1 MTELSSPAAVLEI
14 GTAAPWVRKWSSL
27 PWVRGPL
34 WDGFWMLSALWLAP
48 IVLLLARGYSNPESS
63 PLDLLY
69 FGLTALFWI
78 GHRLSST
85 YLAYCTEAY
94 RPLLRAQPIRFVV
107 LPLFVTAGCFGL
119 FLPADSVLP
128 WTREER
134 LIGLAII
141 DYACVTYHFAAQHF
155 GALSLYRS
163 RAERSSCIHTRR
175 LDRFFA
181 LTVGGALVFVADI
194 LAGAVAYQDQWV
206 DRWFPAWIVS
216 AENGIRG
223 GAMFALLGITAITL
237 FAELRMPQWSL
248 PRVLYIVGLA
258 VMVGLALRPRSLFL
272 FLVIWTS
279 QHWILA
285 TGLASQ
291 TPSAESAPTTG
302 VVRRFFHGLN
312 VRPWAVVLFL
322 ISLSLVLLPIFE
334 VEANRETGT
343 FYGDRIFG
351 ALATQLRTSTW
362 VPVLLALGFATGFIH
377 YLLDRS
383 VYRMSDP
390 QVRAAASGLVRN
402 PSRISR
408 RKSTRK
414 LALILVAMLVSVSS
428 LHAQSGTPAVAQQP
442 PPKAIYTPKPVY
454 RPEWA
459 KQGLTGKGVVLL
471 TIDQQTGKVTGAR
484 MLQST
489 GNKQL
494 DGAALE
500 AYSQWR
506 FQPGTGSQVK
516 IPIEFASR
524 PKPLAP
530 KRTASQPAILYPLL
544 ILLGFGVA
552 VIAMRTRRRSAR

>member
-1 MTELSSPAAVLEI
+1 MAELYSPAAVIEI
-14 GTAAPWVRKWSSL
+14 GAAAGWGPKSSSSS
-27 PWVRGPL
+27 WVRGPV
-34 WDGFWMLSALWLAP
+34 WDGFWILSALWLAP
-48 IVLLLARGYSNPESS
+48 IVLLLAHGYSNPESS

-94 RPLLRAQPIRFVV
+94 RPLLRQQPIRFVL
-107 LPLFVTAGCFGL
+107 LPLVITAACFAI
-119 FLPADSVLP
+119 FLPADSALP

-134 LIGLAII
+134 LIGLAIV
-141 DYACVTYHFAAQHF
+141 DYAWVTYHFAAQHF

-163 RAERSSCIHTRR
+163 RAERGRCILTRR

-181 LTVGGALVFVADI
+181 LTVGGVLVFVADI
-194 LAGAVAYQDQWV
+194 LAGTVAYQDKWI
-206 DRWFPAWIVS
+206 DRWPAAAWIVS
-216 AENGIRG
+216 AQNGIRG
-223 GAMFALLGITAITL
+223 GAMLALFIATAIML
-237 FAELRMPQWSL
+237 FAEARAMRWSL
-248 PRVLYIVGLA
+248 PRVLYIIGIA

-272 FLVIWTS
+272 FLVLWTS

-291 TPSAESAPTTG
+291 TPSAESGPTDG
-302 VVRRFFHGLN
+302 VVRRFLHRLN
-312 VRPWAVVLFL
+312 VRPWAIMLFL
-322 ISLSLVLLPIFE
+322 ILLSIVLLPVFE

-343 FYGDRIFG
+343 YYGDRIFG
-351 ALATQLRTSTW
+351 ALATQLRTSSW
-362 VPVLLALGFATGFIH
+362 VPALLALGFATGFIH

-390 QVRAAASGLVRN
+390 QVRAAARGLLGNTSG
-402 PSRISR
+402 IR
-408 RKSTRK
+408 RRRLIRE
-414 LALILVAMLVSVSS
+414 LAVVLIFALFFVSS
-428 LHAQSGTPAVAQQP
+428 AHAQTQALPTGQQ

-459 KQGLTGKGVVLL
+459 KQGLTGKGVVLV
-471 TIDQQTGKVTGAR
+471 TIDQQTGNVTGAR

-489 GNKQL
+489 GSKLL

-524 PKPLAP
+524 PKPP
-530 KRTASQPAILYPLL
+530 PAKQTKLPPAFLYPLL

-552 VIAMRTRRRSAR
+552 VMAMRGRRRRT

>member
-1 MTELSSPAAVLEI
+1 MAELSSPAAVLEI
-14 GTAAPWVRKWSSL
+14 GAAAPWVRKCS
-27 PWVRGPL
+27 PQWVRGPV

-48 IVLLLARGYSNPESS
+48 IILLLAHGYSNPESS

-94 RPLLRAQPIRFVV
+94 RPLLREQPIRFIA
-107 LPLFVTAGCFGL
+107 LPLLITAGCFAV
-119 FLPADSVLP
+119 FLPADSALP

-155 GALSLYRS
+155 GALSIYRS
-163 RAERSSCIHTRR
+163 RAERGSCFQTRR

-181 LTVGGALVFVADI
+181 LAVGGVLVFVADI

-223 GAMFALLGITAITL
+223 GAMLALFAITAVVL
-237 FAELRMPQWSL
+237 FAELRAPRWSL
-248 PRVLYIVGLA
+248 PRVLYMVGLA
-258 VMVGLALRPRSLFL
+258 VMVWLALRPRSLFL

-302 VVRRFFHGLN
+302 IVRRCLHKMN

-322 ISLSLVLLPIFE
+322 MLLSLVFLPIFE
-334 VEANRETGT
+334 VEAERETGT
-343 FYGDRIFG
+343 YYGDRIFG
-351 ALATQLRTSTW
+351 SLAVQLRTSTW
-362 VPVLLALGFATGFIH
+362 LPALLALGFATGFIH

-390 QVRAAASGLVRN
+390 QVRAAASGLISN
-402 PSRISR
+402 AGGSSR
-408 RKSTRK
+408 RKTLSSF
-414 LALILVAMLVSVSS
+414 ALVLMFAFVSVCS
-428 LHAQSGTPAVAQQP
+428 LHAQIETPLARPQ
-442 PPKAIYTPKPVY
+442 PPKAIYTPPPVY

-459 KQGLTGKGVVLL
+459 KQGLAGKGVVLVS
-471 TIDQQTGKVTGAR
+471 IDQQTGKVVGVR
-484 MLQST
+484 MLEST

-524 PKPLAP
+524 PKPATAKQA
-530 KRTASQPAILYPLL
+530 KRMPAILYPLL

-552 VIAMRTRRRSAR
+552 VLVMRGRRRT

>member
-1 MTELSSPAAVLEI
+1 MAGLSSPAAVLEI
-14 GTAAPWVRKWSSL
+14 GTAAPWVRKWPSL

-34 WDGFWMLSALWLAP
+34 WDGFWILSALWLAP

-107 LPLFVTAGCFGL
+107 LPILVTTGCFAL
-119 FLPADSVLP
+119 FLPADSALP

-134 LIGLAII
+134 LIGLAIL

-163 RAERSSCIHTRR
+163 RADRGSCFHTRR
-175 LDRFFA
+175 SDRFFA
-181 LTVGGALVFVADI
+181 LSVGGVLVFVADI
-194 LAGAVAYQDQWV
+194 LAGAVAYQDQWA

-223 GAMFALLGITAITL
+223 GAMFTLLTITAMML
-237 FAELRMPQWSL
+237 FVELRTPRCSL
-248 PRVLYIVGLA
+248 PRMLYIVGLA
-258 VMVGLALRPRSLFL
+258 VMVSLALRPRSLFL

-291 TPSAESAPTTG
+291 TPCAESTPMTG
-302 VVRRFFHGLN
+302 GIRGLLHRLN

-322 ISLSLVLLPIFE
+322 MALSLILLPIFE
-334 VEANRETGT
+334 VEANRESGT
-343 FYGDRIFG
+343 YYGDRIFG
-351 ALATQLRTSTW
+351 ALATQLRTSSW
-362 VPVLLALGFATGFIH
+362 VPALLALGFATGFIH

-383 VYRMSDP
+383 IYRMSDP
-390 QVRAAASGLVRN
+390 QVRAAARGLLGNARSV
-402 PSRISR
+402 PR
-408 RKSTRK
+408 RKLMRE
-414 LALILVAMLVSVSS
+414 LALVLVFALFFVSS
-428 LHAQSGTPAVAQQP
+428 VHAQTQTSVTGQQ

-459 KQGLTGKGVVLL
+459 KQGLTGKGVVLV

-506 FQPGTGSQVK
+506 FQPGSGSQVK
-516 IPIEFASR
+516 IPIEFAAR
-524 PKPLAP
+524 PRPPAP
-530 KRTASQPAILYPLL
+530 KQKAPQPAILYPLL
-544 ILLGFGVA
+544 ILVGFGVA
-552 VIAMRTRRRSAR
+552 VMAMRRRRRT

>member
-1 MTELSSPAAVLEI
+1 MAELSSPAAVLEI
-14 GTAAPWVRKWSSL
+14 GAAAPWVRKWSSL

-34 WDGFWMLSALWLAP
+34 WDGFWILSALWLAP
-48 IVLLLARGYSNPESS
+48 IVLWLAHGYSNPESS

-94 RPLLRAQPIRFVV
+94 RPLLREQPIRFVV
-107 LPLFVTAGCFGL
+107 LPIVVTAGCFAL
-119 FLPADSVLP
+119 FLPADSALP

-134 LIGLAII
+134 IIGLAIV

-163 RAERSSCIHTRR
+163 RAERGSCIQTRR

-181 LTVGGALVFVADI
+181 LTVGGMLVLVADI
-194 LAGAVAYQDQWV
+194 LAGAVAYQDQWA

-216 AENGIRG
+216 AENGIRV
-223 GAMFALLGITAITL
+223 GATLAL
-237 FAELRMPQWSL
+237 FAVTAFVLFTELRTPRYSL

-291 TPSAESAPTTG
+291 TPSAESSPMTG
-302 VVRRFFHGLN
+302 GIRRLLHRLN

-322 ISLSLVLLPIFE
+322 MALSLILLPIFE
-334 VEANRETGT
+334 VEANGESGT
-343 FYGDRIFG
+343 YYGDRIFG
-351 ALATQLRTSTW
+351 ALAMQLRTSSW
-362 VPVLLALGFATGFIH
+362 VPALLALGFATGFIH

-390 QVRAAASGLVRN
+390 QVRAAARGLVGN
-402 PSRISR
+402 ASRISQ
-408 RKSTRK
+408 RK
-414 LALILVAMLVSVSS
+414 LIREFALVLLIGLLSFSS
-428 LHAQSGTPAVAQQP
+428 LNAQTGTPAAARQL

-459 KQGLTGKGVVLL
+459 KQRLKGKGVVLV
-471 TIDQQTGKVTGAR
+471 TIDQQTGSVTGAR

-516 IPIEFASR
+516 IPIEFATR
-524 PKPLAP
+524 PKPPAP
-530 KRTASQPAILYPLL
+530 KRAAPQPAILYALL
-544 ILLGFGVA
+544 ILVGFGVA
-552 VIAMRTRRRSAR
+552 VMVMRGRKRA